1 MELAIKVQFPGV
13 RDSIVSDLKNL
24 RWLLMASSVLPK
36 GLFLDSTIKV
46 MEGELDEE
54 CDYTREAECGIKMK
68 GLIEGNE
75 KSSFDVPRVVGELS
89 GGMVLTTEMMGGEP
103 FTKAIEY
110 SQEVKDKVSSQ
121 TRHSLSPWRSWD

>member
-1 MELAIKVQFPGV
+1 
-13 RDSIVSDLKNL
+13 
-24 RWLLMASSVLPK
+24 MASSVLPK

-54 CDYTREAECGIKMK
+54 CDYNREAKCGIRMK
-68 GLIEGNE
+68 RLIEGNE
-75 KSSFDVPRVVGELS
+75 RSAFDVPRVVGELS

-110 SQEVKDKVSSQ
+110 SQDVKDKVSFRELNSS
-121 TRHSLSPWRSWD
+121 RGRNRN